1 MGKSPMKGGNRK
13 GGGNAG
19 GGAASSG
26 GGNRNTE
33 SSEISESEEEEIPVK
48 GDNTIFFFLSIFV
61 LRILILN
68 ISTYIILF
76 VETAEC
82 FVRVL
87 CYSQ

>member
-1 MGKSPMKGGNRK
+1 MYFNNSIEFFFRMGKSPMKGGNRK

-48 GDNTIFFFLSIFV
+48 GDNTIFLKKYFC
-61 LRILILN
+61 
-68 ISTYIILF
+68 LF
-76 VETAEC
+76 
-82 FVRVL
+82 
-87 CYSQ
+87 